1 MSAPMTDYDVPEY
14 DVPEYDVVV
23 VGGGP
28 CGATAADDLARS
40 GWKVLLL
47 DRAGRIKP
55 CGGAIPPK
63 AVDEFQIPSELLVA
77 RITSARMLSPSAKAV
92 DMPIDGGY
100 VGMVDREVFD
110 EWLRDRAQ
118 RNGASRESGTFT
130 SLTRDTDG
138 CAILHFT
145 PKSAAADG
153 AADRPGVEAT
163 RRVRARL
170 VLGADGARSEVARQ
184 CIAGGRETPFVY
196 AYHEILRTPQS
207 QPSGYDGSRCDVYYQ
222 GKLSPDFYAWVFPHG
237 DTISAGAGTAHKGFS
252 IRHAVVD
259 LRRIAGLTCWEPWR
273 RCLPRGEQTCLLQRK
288 SPGRNGRRFLVGLRG
303 IHPPSYT

>member
-1 MSAPMTDYDVPEY
+1 MTDY

-28 CGATAADDLARS
+28 CGATAADDLARG

-63 AVDEFQIPSELLVA
+63 AVEEFEIPPELLVA

-110 EWLRDRAQ
+110 EWLRERAQ

-170 VLGADGARSEVARQ
+170 VLGADGARSEV
-184 CIAGGRETPFVY
+184 
-196 AYHEILRTPQS
+196 
-207 QPSGYDGSRCDVYYQ
+207 
-222 GKLSPDFYAWVFPHG
+222 
-237 DTISAGAGTAHKGFS
+237 
-252 IRHAVVD
+252 
-259 LRRIAGLTCWEPWR
+259 
-273 RCLPRGEQTCLLQRK
+273 
-288 SPGRNGRRFLVGLRG
+288 
-303 IHPPSYT
+303 